1 MSPQRQTYI
10 FAALVV
16 ICGLVYAQTWRRP
29 RVRPPSPMAVASLTP
44 HDQPVLETPV
54 PPTAVGVGAPPA
66 VEADPAHRAIQQ
78 QRAQLLTWGRDPF
91 LAGTGQATGELAL
104 SGILWDTSHPLAMIN
119 GATLAVGDEVE
130 GFQVLDIQ
138 ADRVTLTDGAATYDL
153 RIAP

>member
-10 FAALVV
+10 FAVLVV
-16 ICGLVYAQTWRRP
+16 ICGLVYARAWRRP
-29 RVRPPSPMAVASLTP
+29 RARPPSPTAVASSTP
-44 HDQPVLETPV
+44 HDRAVSE
-54 PPTAVGVGAPPA
+54 TAVSLSTPLT

-104 SGILWDTSHPLAMIN
+104 SGILWDMSHPLAMIN

-138 ADRVTLTDGAATYDL
+138 ADHVTLTDGAATYDL